1 MSQGALKSES
11 AILVIFVGSSMLVS
25 HAFGFFFFF
34 CILYIFIDWKLHT
47 FFSQTNIV
55 HINRQTRYIIYL
67 HTHPTVPLNSNLLLN
82 IIQVQRSN
90 NARFYIQVSRV
101 ATAHKLI
108 CGNDGG
114 HKRFLHNKMINKRN
128 NK

>member
-1 MSQGALKSES
+1 MDCFAPFCFVNKGCLLLATCTQS
-11 AILVIFVGSSMLVS
+11 ILLYVVTKEPSSVRL
-25 HAFGFFFFF
+25 FFFLCFLFFF

-67 HTHPTVPLNSNLLLN
+67 HMHPTVPLNSILLLN

-90 NARFYIQVSRV
+90 NARFYI
-101 ATAHKLI
+101 HLI
-108 CGNDGG
+108 VFILAPF
-114 HKRFLHNKMINKRN
+114 HIMSF
-128 NK
+128 